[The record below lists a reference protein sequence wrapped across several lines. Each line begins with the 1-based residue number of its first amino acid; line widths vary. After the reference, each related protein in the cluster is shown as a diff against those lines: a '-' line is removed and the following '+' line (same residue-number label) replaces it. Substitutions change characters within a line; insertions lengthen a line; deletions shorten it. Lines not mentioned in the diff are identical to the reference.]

1 MSTLEE
7 VSSFVNNGTEVIVID
22 EELDIEEQQLQ
33 TTFDIS
39 EIGLAIKVASEGAL
53 TGKTVGTYRRYLC
66 FRFTTL
72 FMSIITD
79 WETVCLRP
87 FRSLFT
93 ALKVP
98 RLQRQSFNPTHQ
110 PHS

>member
-1 MSTLEE
+1 MDLVCDASEITNLTDIFSPLHTPWSLKFDTSPLSMPTLEE
-7 VSSFVNNGTEVIVID
+7 VSTFVNNSTEVTVID

-39 EIGLAIKVASEGAL
+39 EIRQAIKVASEGAL

-72 FMSIITD
+72 FMSI
-79 WETVCLRP
+79 
-87 FRSLFT
+87 
-93 ALKVP
+93 
-98 RLQRQSFNPTHQ
+98 
-110 PHS
+110 

>member
-7 VSSFVNNGTEVIVID
+7 VSSFVNNGTEVTVID

-39 EIGLAIKVASEGAL
+39 EIGQAIKVASEGAL

-66 FRFTTL
+66 FRFTIL

-87 FRSLFT
+87 FRS
-93 ALKVP
+93 
-98 RLQRQSFNPTHQ
+98 
-110 PHS
+110 